1 MSALEAVVSNQKDT
15 IEGLEAELAKA
26 LGVESIHAEQFLSQQ
41 SSKNVVESKK
51 AHDEKTRLTHEVSQ
65 LKQLL
70 DRYNGSLT
78 LLRQSLSTLWPLKTK
93 RSHPAIT
100 LEGRK
105 ILKL

>member
-1 MSALEAVVSNQKDT
+1 MVVVVVTCWPAAPIEASPPDPYVLSFSQFEKDRLSALEAVVSNHKDT

-51 AHDEKTRLTHEVSQ
+51 AHDEKTRLSQEVSQ

-70 DRYNGSLT
+70 DR
-78 LLRQSLSTLWPLKTK
+78 
-93 RSHPAIT
+93 
-100 LEGRK
+100 
-105 ILKL
+105 

>member
-1 MSALEAVVSNQKDT
+1 MSALEAVVSNHKDT

-51 AHDEKTRLTHEVSQ
+51 AHDEKTRLSQEVSQ

-70 DRYNGSLT
+70 DR
-78 LLRQSLSTLWPLKTK
+78 
-93 RSHPAIT
+93 
-100 LEGRK
+100 
-105 ILKL
+105 